1 MGRDR
6 TDLLREMMA
15 VRDDDPA
22 GENWFAPVSR
32 ALGGLTAAQAA
43 WVPGEGM
50 NTIWQLVNH
59 LTFWTR
65 FVAGR
70 LAGDPPTGRAID
82 NDATFGSPGD
92 PADDEGW
99 ARAVQGL
106 RDAYG
111 GLHAALAPQ
120 TDAELDRPLNSRR
133 TPAVTMISGTVMH
146 DAYHI
151 GQIVLLR
158 RLQGSWC

>member
-1 MGRDR
+1 MSNGRA
-6 TDLLREMMA
+6 DLLGKIMAARE
-15 VRDDDPA
+15 DDPA
-22 GENWFAPVSR
+22 GENWFAPTSK

-50 NTIWQLVNH
+50 NTIWQIVNH

-70 LAGDPPTGRAID
+70 LAGEPPTGRKTD
-82 NDATFGSPGD
+82 SDATFGSPGD
-92 PADDEGW
+92 PADAEGW

-111 GLHAALAPQ
+111 ALHAAIARQ
-120 TDAELDRPLNSRR
+120 TDAELDRPFNSRR
-133 TPAVTMISGTVMH
+133 TPTVAVISGSVMH
-146 DAYHI
+146 DAYHT

-158 RLQGSWC
+158 RLQGSWS